1 MNYQIEYWKGRT
13 VFIFDANKLTFDQ
26 FSKIIDEVIQPDLKC
41 EEEIT
46 SWTKSFSFQ
55 KDNLKIY
62 FEYFYDSNQY
72 FSFELLP
79 LKNNSKEELSKL
91 KLIIEDLSNFIKEI

>member
-1 MNYQIEYWKGRT
+1 MNYKIENWNNRT
-13 VFIFDANKLTFDQ
+13 VFIFYTNKITFDE

-46 SWTKSFSFQ
+46 SWTQSFSFQ
-55 KDNLKIY
+55 KDNLEIY
-62 FEYFYDSNQY
+62 FEYFYNSDQY

-91 KLIIEDLSNFIKEI
+91 KSIIENLSNFIKEI